1 MDQNISIEEVLNN
14 SFATIYDVLKLI
26 DSNINDIVISKLNNN
41 APEDEILRLK
51 QFNEDYIKAMQKTKS
66 LQSDIVELFGYTN
79 KDINQIKQEEMQA
92 ENVVEDVQQMGEMVS
107 PEVVDQTQMVN
118 PEEMM
123 NDFAPAMDVDQVV
136 DGMEQP
142 VADETMDMINSEEVT
157 MPDMAVDNMEDV
169 SMDENIVDEGV
180 TAEEIAGDV
189 SEEATA
195 EEIAGEVSEEVPTE
209 EVAGDVS
216 EEVPTEEIAGE
227 VSEETPTEEV
237 AGEVS
242 EEAPTEE
249 VAGEVS
255 EEAPTEEVAGEVSE
269 ETPTEEVAGEV
280 SEETPTGEIT
290 GEVSEETPT
299 EEITGEVSEE
309 ATTTEENPEITFN
322 GADNTQENDGV
333 VLPTIS
339 LNQTEENTED
349 APVNE
354 ESAPVESVENNT
366 ESDLLTITRTSSDAP
381 RVILVTTPQFDK
393 LKQSLETKKA
403 LLNAKGM
410 FTDDENLEQQLVQNG
425 LLEGTVEDKQQQI
438 QQLIAEAQ
446 ELYKEGKNEE
456 AQEKMNLVSQLNEQI
471 KGESQQE
478 NVMAA

>member
-92 ENVVEDVQQMGEMVS
+92 DNVVEDVQQMGEMVS
-107 PEVVDQTQMVN
+107 PEVVNQTQMVN

-142 VADETMDMINSEEVT
+142 VVDDAMDMINSEEVT

-169 SMDENIVDEGV
+169 SMDENVVDEEV
-180 TAEEIAGDV
+180 
-189 SEEATA
+189 TA
-195 EEIAGEVSEEVPTE
+195 EEIAGEVSEEAPTEEVAGEVNEEVPTEEVAGEVSEEAPAE

-216 EEVPTEEIAGE
+216 EEAPTEEIAGD
-227 VSEETPTEEV
+227 
-237 AGEVS
+237 VS

-255 EEAPTEEVAGEVSE
+255 EEAPTEEVA
-269 ETPTEEVAGEV
+269 
-280 SEETPTGEIT
+280 

-354 ESAPVESVENNT
+354 ESAPIESVENNT

-403 LLNAKGM
+403 LLNAKGI